1 MNAAPAPLRRWLRP
15 PLSREHGAT
24 ITLLVSFFTG
34 AWLAGRWN
42 TTTSLALLAAVAAF
56 QTQAP
61 LARMLRRRA
70 TDGPSA
76 LWLTLYAG
84 VAAVAATKLWL
95 TVPALGRI
103 YAVAGIGLLINL
115 IGILRRDP
123 KSAVNELAAFFTL
136 ALALPLAFTAT
147 SGFMAEDLLGL
158 WLLMALVMSS
168 SVFTVQI
175 RLQGDPAITA
185 AVVYHLV
192 ALSSIFLLVRLELLE
207 ARLSWAMLIPVTK
220 LVLIMLQFDRYRK
233 MKLTHIGL
241 GETALAMALGSWIGI
256 VAG

>member
-15 PLSREHGAT
+15 PLSREPGAT

-34 AWLAGRWN
+34 AWLAGRWS
-42 TTTSLALLAAVAAF
+42 TTTTLALLAAVVAF

-61 LARMLRRRA
+61 LSRMLRRRFI
-70 TDGPSA
+70 DGPNA
-76 LWLTLYAG
+76 LWLALYSG
-84 VAAVAATKLWL
+84 VAVAAATKLWL

-103 YAVAGIGLLINL
+103 YAVAAIGLLINL
-115 IGILRRDP
+115 IWIFRRNP
-123 KSAVNELAAFFTL
+123 KSTVNELAAFFTL

-147 SGFMAEDLLGL
+147 TGFMAEDLLGL

-175 RLQGDPAITA
+175 RLQGDPALTA

-192 ALSSIFLLVRLELLE
+192 ALSSIFLLVRLGLLE

-233 MKLTHIGL
+233 LKLTHIGL
-241 GETALAMALGSWIGI
+241 AETALAMALGSWIGI